1 MKYHRKLKSVSSV
14 STNKRA
20 VTEAC
25 LKNIKWHRQVCSR
38 AGSYKQ
44 TDVVLFVSCF
54 LALSVNMWADVGCVP
69 EERWTGISQSGSCC
83 SGDWESERR
92 CELAHRDRTPPS
104 FTWNKRAARA
114 EDEARVE
121 MLSARLLAD
130 SLSSQ
135 RTARLACCRFLISGA
150 RWRPTGAGKMASC
163 EVTVCLNLFAVWHW
177 VKVLDFHHW
186 QAVTKES
193 GWFMCAWCLRL
204 RR

>member
-92 CELAHRDRTPPS
+92 RELAHRDRTPPS
-104 FTWNKRAARA
+104 FTWNKLQRGQKTRLASRCFPLGSSQTACRH
-114 EDEARVE
+114 
-121 MLSARLLAD
+121 SARPD
-130 SLSSQ
+130 SPV
-135 RTARLACCRFLISGA
+135 AAF
-150 RWRPTGAGKMASC
+150 
-163 EVTVCLNLFAVWHW
+163 
-177 VKVLDFHHW
+177 
-186 QAVTKES
+186 
-193 GWFMCAWCLRL
+193 
-204 RR
+204 